1 MITAQT
7 QNVNSKR
14 RNFGFI
20 CKIKRHHYH
29 LGAWRDHKQGQRKK
43 GNQNCTND
51 NRALKLWGE
60 VGKIAIP
67 GKQYTKKGMGYNNAG
82 VHVQT

>member
-1 MITAQT
+1 MEIVKEEISGLFVKLSVITT
-7 QNVNSKR
+7 TLGHGETTSRVNERRVSK
-14 RNFGFI
+14 NS
-20 CKIKRHHYH
+20 
-29 LGAWRDHKQGQRKK
+29 
-43 GNQNCTND
+43 TND